1 MFKQTKKF
9 LLASAFCLVVLCIA
23 VFLWLGSTMGDR
35 SQEAISKIGT
45 IYMSELNR
53 QLQQK
58 FTAIVDLQMAQVEGI
73 VKRTPPDTVSYGDEM
88 IEELKLS
95 GSVREFSYLA
105 LYAADGEFEL
115 ILGQPVTMYDE
126 TEFRDVLNNRER
138 KVTSGYFPNGEKLCL
153 LSMDVEYPMKNGKKS
168 SLIVAGVPMAYM
180 EDALVLDEKG
190 AVAYSHI
197 IRGDGSF
204 VVRSGGAYRDN
215 YFTRIHEA
223 FSELN
228 GKSPDDYAYELYEA
242 MQKRETYSVMVLAN
256 GEYSQQYCSALPDS
270 TWYLVSVMPHSN
282 LNDAIIQLSNDRQT
296 TMIKA
301 FGVILAAMVLIFFLY
316 YRMSQQQLREI
327 ERAEQEAVQA
337 NRAKS
342 EFLSNMSH
350 DIRTPMNG
358 IVGMTAIAMT
368 NIDDTARVENCLKKI
383 TLSSKHLLGLIN
395 DVLDMSKIE
404 SGKLSL
410 NMDMISL
417 RDTMNSLV
425 SIVQPQI
432 REKGQHFDIFIQEI
446 NTEEVLCDS
455 VRLNQIL
462 INLLSNALKFTPEGG
477 RVNVYLNQE
486 VLPDKEGYIRC
497 HFRVKDTGIG
507 MTKEFQSKIF
517 ETFTREE
524 SSLVSKT
531 EGTGLGM
538 AITKYI
544 VDMMGGSITIQSEPG
559 KGTEFHV
566 ILDLEKA
573 TIQRE
578 DMVLPPWRMLVVDN
592 NKDLC
597 LSAVEALKKIGVK
610 PDWTTSGI
618 AAVRMIQARHG
629 KGDDYQIVLLDWKMP
644 DMDGLETT
652 KEIRKIVGDKVPILI
667 ISAYDWSD
675 IEEKAR
681 EAGAHGFIS
690 KPLFRS
696 NLYLGL
702 TKYMGGG
709 SEEEEEKKE
718 EKKEENWGFTGMRIL
733 LAEDNELNWEIAEDI
748 LTDAGFEV
756 DWAENG
762 RICVE
767 KFEQSEPGTYDV
779 VLMDIRMPVMMGYE
793 AAERIRLLDRPD
805 AGLPI
810 FAMTADA
817 FSEDIQRSREAGM
830 NEHIAKPIDVDR
842 LMMLLKKYLKKA

>member
-1 MFKQTKKF
+1 MFRQTKKF
-9 LLASAFCLVVLCIA
+9 LFASLVCLVALCIA
-23 VFLWLGSTMGDR
+23 VFIWLSDVMGEK
-35 SQEAISKIGT
+35 SQKAISQVGT

-58 FTAIVDLQMAQVEGI
+58 FAAILNLQMTQLEGI
-73 VKRTPPDTVSYGDEM
+73 VERTPPETVSYGEEM
-88 IEELKLS
+88 LEELELS
-95 GSVREFSYLA
+95 ASVRKFSYLA
-105 LYAADGEFEL
+105 LYSRDGECEV
-115 ILGQPVTMYDE
+115 IYGDPVKLYDE
-126 TEFRDVLNNRER
+126 DEFRDIIGS
-138 KVTSGYFPNGEKLCL
+138 KDKSVTSGYFPDGDKVFL
-153 LSMDVEYPMKNGKKS
+153 LTLDVEYPMKDGRQS
-168 SLIVAGVPMAYM
+168 TTIVAGILMSYI
-180 EDALVLDEKG
+180 EEALVLDEDG

-197 IRGDGSF
+197 IREDGSF
-204 VVRSGGAYRDN
+204 VVRSGAAYRDN
-215 YFTRIHEA
+215 YFTRINEV
-223 FSELN
+223 FSEFA
-228 GKSPDDYAYELYEA
+228 GRTPEDYAKELQEA
-242 MQKRETYSVMVLAN
+242 MAKQEIYSAMVKAN
-256 GEYSQQYCSALPDS
+256 GEFSQQYCSPLPGS
-270 TWYLVSVMPHSN
+270 EWYLVSVMPHGA
-282 LNDAIIQLSNDRQT
+282 LNDAIAQLSDDRQSM
-296 TMIKA
+296 MIRA
-301 FGVILAAMVLIFFLY
+301 VGVILVAVGVIFMLY
-316 YRMSQQQLREI
+316 FRMSQQQLKNL
-327 ERAEQEAVQA
+327 ERAEREAVHA

-368 NIDDTARVENCLKKI
+368 NINDTARVENCLKKI

-410 NMDMISL
+410 NMDVVSL
-417 RDTMNSLV
+417 RDTMDSLV
-425 SIVQPQI
+425 NIVQPQI
-432 REKGQHFDIFIQEI
+432 REKDQHFDIFIQEI
-446 NTEEVLCDS
+446 HTEDVYCDS

-486 VLPDKEGYIRC
+486 SLPDKPGFVRC

-507 MTKEFQSKIF
+507 MTKEFQDKIF
-517 ETFTREE
+517 ETFSREE

-544 VDMMGGSITIQSEPG
+544 VDIMGGNIEIESEPG
-559 KGTEFHV
+559 KGSEFHV
-566 ILDLEKA
+566 TLDLEKA
-573 TIQRE
+573 TVREE

-592 NKDLC
+592 NEELC
-597 LSAVEALKKIGVK
+597 LSAVDALKKIGVN
-610 PDWTTSGI
+610 PDWTTT
-618 AAVRMIQARHG
+618 AREAVQMIRDCHH
-629 KGDDYQIVLLDWKMP
+629 KGNDYHMVLLDWKMP
-644 DMDGLETT
+644 DMDGLQTT
-652 KEIRKIVGDKVPILI
+652 REIRKIVGEAVPILI

-675 IEEKAR
+675 IEEEAR

-690 KPLFRS
+690 KPLFKS

-702 TKYMGGG
+702 SRYAEGEV
-709 SEEEEEKKE
+709 EEEEEIPVNE
-718 EKKEENWGFTGMRIL
+718 HIFTGMRIL

-748 LTDAGFEV
+748 LTEAGFEV

-762 RICVE
+762 QICVE
-767 KFEQSEPGTYDV
+767 KFKSSEPGTYDAI
-779 VLMDIRMPVMMGYE
+779 LMDIRMPVMMGYE
-793 AAERIRLLDRPD
+793 ASKEIRSLNRPD

-817 FSEDIQRSREAGM
+817 FSEDIQRSRESGM

-842 LMMLLKKYLKKA
+842 LMMLLKKYLKEA

>member
-9 LLASAFCLVVLCIA
+9 LLASLCYLVVLCIG
-23 VFLWLGSTMGDR
+23 VFLWLGNTMGSK
-35 SQEAISKIGT
+35 SQEAISRIGT
-45 IYMSELNR
+45 IYMSEMNR

-58 FTAIVDLQMAQVEGI
+58 FMAIVDLQMTQVEGI
-73 VKRTPPDTVSYGDEM
+73 VKRTPPETIDFGEEMLKELNVSAD
-88 IEELKLS
+88 
-95 GSVREFSYLA
+95 VREFAYLA
-105 LYAADGEFEL
+105 LYAADGESET
-115 ILGQPVTMYDE
+115 ILGEPVTMYDE
-126 TEFRDVLNNRER
+126 QEFKNILDSRDN

-153 LSMDVEYPMKNGKKS
+153 LSMNAEYPMENGKKS
-168 SLIVAGVPMAYM
+168 VLLVAGVPMKYM
-180 EDALVLDEKG
+180 EEALVLDEEG

-197 IRGDGSF
+197 IREDGSF
-204 VVRSGGAYRDN
+204 VVRSGEAYRDN
-215 YFTRIHEA
+215 YFTRIHEV
-223 FSELN
+223 FSELD
-228 GKSPDDYAYELYEA
+228 GKTPEDYAYELYEA
-242 MQKRETYSVMVLAN
+242 MQKEETYSAMVIAN
-256 GEYSQQYCSALPDS
+256 GEYSQQYCSPLPDS
-270 TWYLVSVMPHSN
+270 AWYLVSVMPHSN
-282 LNDAIIQLSNDRQT
+282 LNDTIIQLSDDRQT
-296 TMIKA
+296 TMLKA
-301 FGVILAAMVLIFFLY
+301 VGVILITMLIIFFLY
-316 YRMSQQQLREI
+316 YRMSQQQLHEV
-327 ERAEQEAVQA
+327 ERAEREAVQA

-368 NIDDTARVENCLKKI
+368 NIDDAARVEHCLRKI

-410 NMDMISL
+410 NMDMVSL
-417 RDTMNSLV
+417 HDTMDSLV

-432 REKGQHFDIFIQEI
+432 REKAQHFDIFIQEI
-446 NTEEVLCDS
+446 ETEEVYCDS

-462 INLLSNALKFTPEGG
+462 INLLSNAVKFTPEGG

-486 VLPDKEGYIRC
+486 TLPDKEGYIRC

-507 MTKEFQSKIF
+507 MTKEFQDKIF
-517 ETFTREE
+517 DTFSREE

-544 VDMMGGSITIQSEPG
+544 VDMMGGSISIESEQG
-559 KGTEFHV
+559 KGSEFHV

-573 TIQRE
+573 E
-578 DMVLPPWRMLVVDN
+578 VSEADMVLPPWKMLVVDN
-592 NKDLC
+592 NKELC
-597 LSAVEALKKIGVK
+597 LSAVEALKKIGVD
-610 PDWTTSGI
+610 PDWTMSGRE
-618 AAVRMIQARHG
+618 ALRMIEQHHG
-629 KGDDYQIVLLDWKMP
+629 RGDDYQIVLLDWKMP
-644 DMDGLETT
+644 DMDGLTT
-652 KEIRKIVGDKVPILI
+652 TREIRKIVGEEIPILI

-675 IEEKAR
+675 IEEEAL

-690 KPLFRS
+690 KPLFKS
-696 NLYLGL
+696 NLYVGL
-702 TKYMGGG
+702 TRYMEN
-709 SEEEEEKKE
+709 SPVEAEEKAKE
-718 EKKEENWGFTGMRIL
+718 ESAFTGMRIL

-748 LTDAGFEV
+748 LTEAGFEV

-762 RICVE
+762 KLCVE
-767 KFEQSEPGTYDV
+767 QFEHSKPGTYDAI
-779 VLMDIRMPVMMGYE
+779 LMDIRMPVMMGYE
-793 AAERIRLLDRPD
+793 AAEKIRQLDRPD

-817 FSEDIQRSREAGM
+817 FSEDIQKSRESGM

-842 LMMLLKKYLKKA
+842 LMMLLKKYLKKVW